1 MEMSLSWNY
10 TKFLLLIYME
20 MCLSWNYT
28 KFLLLI
34 YMEMCLSW
42 RGELT
47 ISYWELKG

>member
-20 MCLSWNYT
+20 MG
-28 KFLLLI
+28 
-34 YMEMCLSW
+34 LSW
-42 RGELT
+42 RGELA

>member
-20 MCLSWNYT
+20 MG
-28 KFLLLI
+28 
-34 YMEMCLSW
+34 LSW
-42 RGELT
+42 RRELA